1 MISTFKPS
9 EAFQEDTCWCIAG
22 LNSKKRWMKRL
33 SSRAS
38 KRRAQR
44 RKAWPHVIFPGPI
57 SRDPSRLEKQEQERL
72 SLIRREKNVDLV
84 YSLAQQFV
92 SMVKER
98 KAERLSIWL
107 GDCQISGI
115 TELVNFAQ
123 GLEREGSALHAALT
137 LPYSNGQTEGQI
149 NRLKLLKR
157 QASGRAQFDL
167 LRLRVLHRAESPNQ
181 QKCA

>member
-1 MISTFKPS
+1 MLGYRWAQLQKEVDE
-9 EAFQEDTCWCIAG
+9 EALKQSQQEKDATAK
-22 LNSKKRWMKRL
+22 SMAPRHL
-33 SSRAS
+33 SWS
-38 KRRAQR
+38 
-44 RKAWPHVIFPGPI
+44 FL
-57 SRDPSRLEKQEQERL
+57 RDPSRLEKQEQERL

-98 KAERLSIWL
+98 KAERLSSWL

-123 GLEREGSALHAALT
+123 GLEKEGSALHAALT

-157 QASGRAQFDL
+157 QAYGRAQFDL